1 MVRHVRLSDHKAPS
15 AKKQSKETE
24 HASEPDMAGR
34 LELPDWELKQLG
46 LGLLWRLSGKNMP
59 AGDKGSIPDLGR
71 SHMPR
76 RNQDRASQAPQLPSL
91 CSGNR
96 TVTAEPT
103 QPAAR
108 ARDGRSPARGLRVA
122 AGGQPSPPQQRK
134 AHAARKTQQP

>member
-1 MVRHVRLSDHKAPS
+1 MRHARLSGHKAPS
-15 AKKQSKETE
+15 AKEPCKETE
-24 HASEPDMAGR
+24 HASEPNTAGR
-34 LELPDWELKQLG
+34 LELPDWELQQLG

-59 AGDKGSIPDLGR
+59 AGDKGPVPDLGGP
-71 SHMPR
+71 HMPR
-76 RNQDRASQAPQLPSL
+76 RSQDRASQAPQLLSL

-108 ARDGRSPARGLRVA
+108 ARDSRSPARGLRAA